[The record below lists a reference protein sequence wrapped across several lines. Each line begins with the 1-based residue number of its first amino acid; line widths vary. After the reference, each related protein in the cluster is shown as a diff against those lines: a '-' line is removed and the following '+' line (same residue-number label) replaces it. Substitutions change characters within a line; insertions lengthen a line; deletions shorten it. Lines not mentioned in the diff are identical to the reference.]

1 MGTDS
6 PFWVPGE
13 AAPGT
18 RERLADG
25 VTGLYGD
32 LPPGLGPL
40 LEVSAECVARAFDA
54 FARGQLELCN
64 AVLAEGMGAAGEI
77 FTGLVERVASP
88 AYPYRVDSP
97 HWVPFLAHLAFMV
110 LDPAPDAPAGAPP
123 SPVEPVSLA
132 DEMRAMGLM

>member
-1 MGTDS
+1 MGPDS
-6 PFWVPGE
+6 PFRVPGE
-13 AAPGT
+13 SAPGI
-18 RERLADG
+18 REGLVDG
-25 VTGLYGD
+25 ATGVYDD

-77 FTGLVERVASP
+77 FAGFVDRVTSP

-110 LDPAPDAPAGAPP
+110 LDPPPEAPAGPP
-123 SPVEPVSLA
+123 SPPAEPVSLA